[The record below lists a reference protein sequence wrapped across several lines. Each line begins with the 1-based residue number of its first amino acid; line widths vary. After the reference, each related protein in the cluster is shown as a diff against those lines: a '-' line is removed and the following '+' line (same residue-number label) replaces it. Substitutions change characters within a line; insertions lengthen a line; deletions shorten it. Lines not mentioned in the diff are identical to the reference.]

1 VTISRAKKRTQLR
14 LRKLL
19 LFLNAIAAALL
30 LLSILASYVS
40 PAVAWAIAFF
50 GIAYPY
56 FLVLNILFLVYWIAV
71 RRRELVLSLA
81 IILLGYSN
89 LRNQLQLDLYKVPKL
104 NQEKAFKIL
113 SFNTRLFD
121 LYNWTKQPDT
131 KQRIFDL
138 IKTEN
143 PEIVCIQEFYTS
155 ETRPGFDNLKDLK
168 ALREKTYVHVA
179 YTDTTHGNA
188 FWGIA
193 TFSKYPIVRKG
204 NILFNEVTNNICIY
218 TDLKINNDTIRV
230 YNAHFQSNRLRRED
244 YEFLGNPKQEKE
256 KLTASKNILKR
267 IKAGTIKRSKQVD
280 VVANHME
287 NSPYPVIICGD
298 FNDPPSSYTYNRLR
312 DNLKDAF
319 VESGFGFGNTYNGL
333 IPLLRIDYILHD
345 KRFNSNN
352 FQITKADLS
361 DHFPVSCRLEL
372 KPVFRELENSML
384 KK

>member
-1 VTISRAKKRTQLR
+1 VTISRAKKRQQLKW
-14 LRKLL
+14 RKLA
-19 LFLNAIAAALL
+19 LFLNMIAGALL

-40 PAVAWAIAFF
+40 PAVAWALAFF

-56 FLVLNILFLVYWIAV
+56 FLVLNIVFVLYWMVV
-71 RRRELVLSLA
+71 RRREFLFSLA

-89 LRNQLQLDLYKVPKL
+89 LRNQLQLNLVKAPKIEA
-104 NQEKAFKIL
+104 EKAFKIL

-121 LYNWTKQPDT
+121 LYNWTKRPDT
-131 KQRIFDL
+131 KQRIFEL
-138 IKTEN
+138 IKTED

-155 ETRPGFDNLKDLK
+155 ETKPGFNNLKDLK
-168 ALREKTYVHVA
+168 TLRKKTYVHAA

-188 FWGIA
+188 YWGIA
-193 TFSKYPIVRKG
+193 TFSKYPIVRQG
-204 NILFNEVTNNICIY
+204 NILFNEVTNNVCIY
-218 TDLKINNDTIRV
+218 SDLKINNDTVRV

-256 KLTASKNILKR
+256 KLNASKNILKR
-267 IKAGTIKRSKQVD
+267 IRTGTIKRSKQVD
-280 VVANHME
+280 VVAHHME

-345 KRFNSNN
+345 KRFNSND
-352 FQITKADLS
+352 FKIIEEDLS
-361 DHFPVSCRLEL
+361 DHFPVSCRLQL
-372 KPVFRELENSML
+372 KR
-384 KK
+384 